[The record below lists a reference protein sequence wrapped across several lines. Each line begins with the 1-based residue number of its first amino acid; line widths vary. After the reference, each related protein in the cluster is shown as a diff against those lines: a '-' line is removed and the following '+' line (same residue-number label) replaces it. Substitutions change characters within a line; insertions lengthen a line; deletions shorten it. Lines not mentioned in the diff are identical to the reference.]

1 MMQTF
6 GLFALARSMT
16 ANMARILMYHNF
28 CGPADTN
35 PDAVSTTSVRKQFE
49 YLSRHFHVVSL
60 ASIVEQLSSNQPLGD
75 RTVALTI
82 DDGRRNCYEFLFPLL
97 KEFGMPATFFVVS
110 SFIRCEDWVWTDKVL
125 WLSEQP
131 FAPSELAPHRIEDF
145 FRTLNQ
151 MRPELRHARI
161 ESVAREMNLSIPKQP
176 PSKYA
181 PCSWRELRE
190 MVDSGLVEIGSHTVT
205 HPIFSSLTDE
215 ESWHELTA
223 SRAQIEEG
231 IGTRV
236 VSFCFPNGKPGDYRQ
251 NQVRQVKEAG
261 YLTSLVSRPGMVH
274 PGDDLYQLARLGVG
288 GRSDFL
294 AFSKELDGVEHYQEK
309 LETSLHLRPQS

>member
-1 MMQTF
+1 MMRTF

-16 ANMARILMYHNF
+16 ASMARILMYHNF
-28 CGPADTN
+28 CGPAETST
-35 PDAVSTTSVRKQFE
+35 DAVSTTSVRRQFE
-49 YLSRHFHVVSL
+49 YLSRHYHVVSL
-60 ASIVEQLSSNQPLGD
+60 SSLVEQLSSNQPLGD

-97 KEFGMPATFFVVS
+97 KEFRMPATFFVVS
-110 SFIRCEDWVWTDKVL
+110 SFIRGEDWVWTDKVL

-131 FAPSELAPHRIEDF
+131 SAPSEMAPQRIEDF

-151 MRPELRHARI
+151 MRPEVRDARV
-161 ESVAREMNLSIPKQP
+161 ESIAREMNLSIPKQP

-190 MVDSGLVEIGSHTVT
+190 MVDSGLVEIGSHTVS
-205 HPIFSSLTDE
+205 HPIFASLIDE

-223 SRAQIEEG
+223 SRAQVEEG
-231 IGTRV
+231 LSARV

-251 NQVRQVKEAG
+251 SQVRQVKEAG
-261 YLTSLVSRPGMVH
+261 YLTALVTRPGMVR
-274 PGDDLYQLARLGVG
+274 PGDDLYQLPRLGVG

-294 AFSKELDGVEHYQEK
+294 AFSKEIDGVEHYQEK
-309 LETSLHLRPQS
+309 LERSLHLRV